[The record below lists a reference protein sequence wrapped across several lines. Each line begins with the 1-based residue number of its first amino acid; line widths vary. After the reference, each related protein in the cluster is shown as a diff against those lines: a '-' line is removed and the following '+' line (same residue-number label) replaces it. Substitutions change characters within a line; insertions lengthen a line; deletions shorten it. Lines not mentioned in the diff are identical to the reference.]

1 MTKRSHVN
9 LVVEI
14 PGNIFSHLAEVLAA
28 QLPPVSWKILR
39 IVCPFGGKL
48 WNCWTTCFWPKSSQ
62 TSWQLEVQLVFVK
75 CFFFARF
82 CCGGLD
88 GVNAWLPWA
97 APRCPHC
104 LRNCRQPVATD
115 HCPPQGGTNGCHQCG
130 CLAPTPTIFPCSR
143 LECFSPQPFAGIVWN
158 CQLAWG
164 HNSALYSCLEAGQL
178 SKALALLARMME
190 KRTWAHHITP

>member
-14 PGNIFSHLAEVLAA
+14 PGSIFCHLAEVLAA

-62 TSWQLEVQLVFVK
+62 TSWQLEVQLAFVK
-75 CFFFARF
+75 CFFSARF

-88 GVNAWLPWA
+88 GVKAYLGCPQVSSLPAKLLATSGNWPLPSSRRHQWMSSVWMPSSNSNHLPMLEVGMLLPTA
-97 APRCPHC
+97 
-104 LRNCRQPVATD
+104 LCR
-115 HCPPQGGTNGCHQCG
+115 
-130 CLAPTPTIFPCSR
+130 
-143 LECFSPQPFAGIVWN
+143 N